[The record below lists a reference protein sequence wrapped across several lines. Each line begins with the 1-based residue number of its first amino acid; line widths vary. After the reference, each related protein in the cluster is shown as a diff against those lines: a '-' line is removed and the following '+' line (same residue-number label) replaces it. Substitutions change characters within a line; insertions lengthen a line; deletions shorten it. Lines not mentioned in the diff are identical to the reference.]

1 MVRDIIK
8 EELHEIQKHH
18 KSERKTQIIAAEGEM
33 NMEDLIANEAGDHH
47 HFRR

>member
-8 EELHEIQKHH
+8 EELTEILKHH
-18 KSERKTQIIAAEGEM
+18 KSERKTQIIAAESEM

-47 HFRR
+47 DF